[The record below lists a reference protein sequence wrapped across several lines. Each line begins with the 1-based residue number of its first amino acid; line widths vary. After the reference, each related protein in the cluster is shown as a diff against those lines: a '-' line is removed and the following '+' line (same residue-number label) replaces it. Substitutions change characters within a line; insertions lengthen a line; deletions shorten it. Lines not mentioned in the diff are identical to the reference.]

1 MKVNQK
7 EIIGFEWD
15 AGNTLKNWQKHRV
28 AMFESEEIFF
38 NHPLMITDDKKHSNQ
53 ESRFHALG
61 HTNGGR
67 LLFISFTVRNSR
79 IRVISA
85 RDMNKKERNL
95 SLSK

>member
-15 AGNTLKNWQKHRV
+15 AGNTLKSWQKHRV
-28 AMFESEEIFF
+28 AMFESEETFF

-53 ESRFHALG
+53 EPRFHALG

-67 LLFISFTVRNSR
+67 LLFISFTVRNRR

-85 RDMNKKERNL
+85 RDMNKKER
-95 SLSK
+95 SLYLI